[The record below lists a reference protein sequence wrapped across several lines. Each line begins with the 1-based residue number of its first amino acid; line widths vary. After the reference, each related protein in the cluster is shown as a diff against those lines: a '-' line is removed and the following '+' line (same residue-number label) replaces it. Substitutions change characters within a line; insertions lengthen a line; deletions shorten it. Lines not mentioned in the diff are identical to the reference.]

1 MPERLTIKIKN
12 LDQNTVHSG
21 NLYQIFIYV
30 KNREYAFGDEPHSVS
45 GLLLYAR
52 TDEAMQPDNNTYSMH
67 GSRIS
72 VSTLDLN
79 RPFEE
84 IRGKLDGIAK
94 DFERP
99 ISISSL

>member
-1 MPERLTIKIKN
+1 M
-12 LDQNTVHSG
+12 
-21 NLYQIFIYV
+21 

-52 TDEAMQPDNNTYSMH
+52 TDEAMQPDNTYSMH

-84 IRGKLDGIAK
+84 IRGRLDGIA
-94 DFERP
+94 ERM
-99 ISISSL
+99 S